1 MVYSAVA
8 AKGENAILAP
18 RAICGGRKEK
28 GEGERVGKRDA
39 GAIDGAAGAGG
50 KYINCDLE
58 YHVLNER

>member
-39 GAIDGAAGAGG
+39 GAIDGAGGAN
-50 KYINCDLE
+50 ILI
-58 YHVLNER
+58 VI

>member
-8 AKGENAILAP
+8 AKGENAILAL

-28 GEGERVGKRDA
+28 GEGERVGKREA
-39 GAIDGAAGAGG
+39 PGIDGAGGG